1 MLVRKVNLWHL
12 LIGVLALT
20 GVTIQVMKYGV
31 NMFLY
36 FTTIANTLV
45 AGYYLYK
52 SLTANKSTTAFKGSV
67 VMAILLTGLVYHF
80 MLASRAKDFH
90 RVENYIVHYIVPI
103 SVFIDY
109 FFTKGLNVN
118 WKNPFQWVIIPLTYL
133 LFSLFNGLVLQL
145 PVPDNEESPFP
156 YFFLNINK
164 LGVQPVFIY
173 VAVICVAYI
182 FSGYVLVFIKKI
194 VK

>member
-1 MLVRKVNLWHL
+1 MLVRKINLWHL
-12 LIGVLALT
+12 LIGVLALI
-20 GVTIQVMKYGV
+20 GVTIQVIKYGV

-36 FTTIANTLV
+36 FTTLSNTLV

-52 SLTANKSTTAFKGSV
+52 SVTSNKRPTAFKGSV

-109 FFTKGLNVN
+109 IFTKGLKVN

-145 PVPDNEESPFP
+145 PVPDNADSPFP

-182 FSGYVLVFIKKI
+182 LLGYVLVFIKKI

>member
-1 MLVRKVNLWHL
+1 MLVRKINLWHL
-12 LIGVLALT
+12 LIGVLALI
-20 GVTIQVMKYGV
+20 GVTIQVIKYGV

-36 FTTIANTLV
+36 FTTLSNTLV

-52 SLTANKSTTAFKGSV
+52 SVTLNKRPTAFKGSV

-90 RVENYIVHYIVPI
+90 RVENYIVHYMVPI

-109 FFTKGLNVN
+109 IFTKGLKVN

-145 PVPDNEESPFP
+145 PVPDNADSPFP

-182 FSGYVLVFIKKI
+182 LLGYVLVFIKKI

>member
-1 MLVRKVNLWHL
+1 MLVRKINLWHL
-12 LIGVLALT
+12 LIGILALV

-36 FTTIANTLV
+36 FTTLSNTLV

-52 SLTANKSTTAFKGSV
+52 SITLNKRPTAFKGSV

-109 FFTKGLNVN
+109 IFTKGLKVN

-145 PVPDNEESPFP
+145 PVPDNADSPFP

-182 FSGYVLVFIKKI
+182 LLGYVLVFIKKI